1 MMTGYA
7 RCALLLT
14 ALLTGTP
21 ALAAPPSI
29 PVDSVKTF
37 PESLTSM
44 RNHTVIVGSI
54 GAVGAGRIFRAL
66 PGAPA
71 AEPWIAV
78 GANQMLAPFGVLA
91 DEASHTLWVCS
102 NEAPGGSYRPA
113 PGQAASAVLAF
124 DLGSGKPKGYYP
136 FPEGAQKSL
145 CNDIAIGSDGS
156 AYVTDTRNDRLFRLK
171 KGADHLELWLQRD
184 GLKGGFDGVAFDG
197 PDTLYLGLIS
207 ASKIM
212 KIALKADGSAGEV
225 TELALDRP
233 IKGPDGIR
241 PAGRHRYIV
250 GEGGRL
256 DLMSVAGGHASLVTL
271 AEGMMSAVGGS
282 VSGGTAYYIDGRT
295 QYRLNPKMR
304 DQDPGPFIVK
314 TVTLPR

>member
-1 MMTGYA
+1 MAKFAKTAMVLAG
-7 RCALLLT
+7 LL
-14 ALLTGTP
+14 AGSP
-21 ALAAPPSI
+21 VFAAPSAI
-29 PVDSVKTF
+29 LVDSVKTF
-37 PESLTSM
+37 PESMTST
-44 RNHTVIVGSI
+44 RGRTVIVGSI

-66 PGAPA
+66 PGAPT

-78 GANQMLAPFGVLA
+78 GANHMLAPFGVLA

-102 NEAPGGSYRPA
+102 NDAPGGSYHPVA
-113 PGQAASAVLAF
+113 GQAGSALLAF

-145 CNDIAIGSDGS
+145 CNDIAIGPDGS
-156 AYVTDTRNDRLFRLK
+156 AYITDTRNDRMFRLK
-171 KGADHLELWLQRD
+171 KGATGLTLWLQRD
-184 GLKGGFDGVAFDG
+184 DLKGGFDGVAFDG
-197 PDTLYLGLIS
+197 SDTLYLGLIS

-212 KIALKADGSAGEV
+212 KISLNADGTAGDIS
-225 TELALDRP
+225 ELTTDRP

-256 DLMSVAGGHASLVTL
+256 DLMTVESGHASLVTL

-282 VSGGTAYYIDGRT
+282 VSGATAYYIDGRT
-295 QYRLNPKMR
+295 QYRLNAKMR
-304 DQDPGPFIVK
+304 DQDPGPFTVK
-314 TVTLPR
+314 TVILPR